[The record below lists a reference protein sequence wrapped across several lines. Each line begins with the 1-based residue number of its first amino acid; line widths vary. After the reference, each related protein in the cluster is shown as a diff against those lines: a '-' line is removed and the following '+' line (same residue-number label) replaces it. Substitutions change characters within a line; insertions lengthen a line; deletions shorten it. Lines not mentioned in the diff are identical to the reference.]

1 MLPVAGLGGFSGRES
16 AVSLSTSSSS
26 SSGSGASALA
36 SLFGSGAS
44 TGALYDCRGRA
55 AAISA
60 RSDP

>member
-26 SSGSGASALA
+26 SSSGASALA

>member
-16 AVSLSTSSSS
+16 AVSLSTSS